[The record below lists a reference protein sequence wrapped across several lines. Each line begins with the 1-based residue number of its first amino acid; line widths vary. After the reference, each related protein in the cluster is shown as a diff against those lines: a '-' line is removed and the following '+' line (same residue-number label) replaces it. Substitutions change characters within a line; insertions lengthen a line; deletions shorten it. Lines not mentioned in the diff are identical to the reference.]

1 MFTNFLTTI
10 FGKKESIQR
19 RIIKTAI
26 LYILIVIAIAAFLFY
41 VFVQRS
47 INIKLIEINEQQGQS
62 IKDLLNISSR
72 SIRVSIVSI
81 LLITIALMQN
91 ISRKIV
97 NPIKKITDATKK
109 VASGDFTIELE
120 TKRDDEI
127 GELTHN
133 FNKMVK
139 ELNSIECLQKDFIN
153 NVSHE
158 IKTPISSIQ
167 GFAKLLEADDLSKE
181 ERKEYAEI
189 IKEESDR
196 LLYLSTNILKLA
208 KLENQ
213 ERIMNKT
220 KFNIAEQIRRTIS
233 VLEPKWKEKNIK
245 FNVSLK
251 EQEFLGEKD
260 LMYQVWMNII
270 ENSIKFSKQDG
281 QIDVKMKTNQDSII
295 VEIKDY
301 GIGMEEEEAKKIF
314 DRFYQVDKSHTKPGA
329 GLGMTIAKRIVELSG
344 GKIEVTSKLNESTT
358 FIVTLPIKFTIF
370 VIIAAM
376 LTILFIFIRYYKNK
390 LKEKD
395 LRLFHLSILSVV
407 AIELTVT
414 MFLTPYWLQT
424 MYGIPFFAS
433 QFVRILKSCVMIP
446 VGIIIVYTMNRM
458 IQKVIR

>member
-1 MFTNFLTTI
+1 MFTKLFTTI
-10 FGKKESIQR
+10 FEKKESIQR

-329 GLGMTIAKRIVELSG
+329 GLGMTIAKKIVELSD

-358 FIVTLPIKFTIF
+358 FIVTLPIK
-370 VIIAAM
+370 
-376 LTILFIFIRYYKNK
+376 L
-390 LKEKD
+390 
-395 LRLFHLSILSVV
+395 
-407 AIELTVT
+407 
-414 MFLTPYWLQT
+414 
-424 MYGIPFFAS
+424 
-433 QFVRILKSCVMIP
+433 
-446 VGIIIVYTMNRM
+446 
-458 IQKVIR
+458 

>member
-251 EQEFLGEKD
+251 EQEFWGEKD

-358 FIVTLPIKFTIF
+358 FIVTLPSKLEF
-370 VIIAAM
+370 V
-376 LTILFIFIRYYKNK
+376 
-390 LKEKD
+390 
-395 LRLFHLSILSVV
+395 
-407 AIELTVT
+407 
-414 MFLTPYWLQT
+414 
-424 MYGIPFFAS
+424 
-433 QFVRILKSCVMIP
+433 
-446 VGIIIVYTMNRM
+446 
-458 IQKVIR
+458 

>member
-1 MFTNFLTTI
+1 MFTKLFTTI

-120 TKRDDEI
+120 TKRNDEI

-251 EQEFLGEKD
+251 EQEFWGEKD

-314 DRFYQVDKSHTKPGA
+314 DRFYQIDKSHTKPGA

-358 FIVTLPIKFTIF
+358 FIVTLPIK
-370 VIIAAM
+370 
-376 LTILFIFIRYYKNK
+376 L
-390 LKEKD
+390 
-395 LRLFHLSILSVV
+395 
-407 AIELTVT
+407 
-414 MFLTPYWLQT
+414 
-424 MYGIPFFAS
+424 
-433 QFVRILKSCVMIP
+433 
-446 VGIIIVYTMNRM
+446 
-458 IQKVIR
+458 

>member
-120 TKRDDEI
+120 TKRNDEI

-251 EQEFLGEKD
+251 EQEFWGEKD

-270 ENSIKFSKQDG
+270 ENIIKFSKQDG
-281 QIDVKMKTNQDSII
+281 QIDVKMKTNQDSVI

-329 GLGMTIAKRIVELSG
+329 GLGMTIAKRIVELSD
-344 GKIEVTSKLNESTT
+344 GKIEVKSKLNESTT
-358 FIVTLPIKFTIF
+358 FIVTLPSKLEF
-370 VIIAAM
+370 V
-376 LTILFIFIRYYKNK
+376 
-390 LKEKD
+390 
-395 LRLFHLSILSVV
+395 
-407 AIELTVT
+407 
-414 MFLTPYWLQT
+414 
-424 MYGIPFFAS
+424 
-433 QFVRILKSCVMIP
+433 
-446 VGIIIVYTMNRM
+446 
-458 IQKVIR
+458 

>member
-1 MFTNFLTTI
+1 MFTKLFTTI

-72 SIRVSIVSI
+72 SIRVSIVST

-251 EQEFLGEKD
+251 EQEFWGEKD

-329 GLGMTIAKRIVELSG
+329 GLGMTIAKRIVELSD
-344 GKIEVTSKLNESTT
+344 GKIEVKSKLNESTT
-358 FIVTLPIKFTIF
+358 FIVTLPSKLEF
-370 VIIAAM
+370 V
-376 LTILFIFIRYYKNK
+376 
-390 LKEKD
+390 
-395 LRLFHLSILSVV
+395 
-407 AIELTVT
+407 
-414 MFLTPYWLQT
+414 
-424 MYGIPFFAS
+424 
-433 QFVRILKSCVMIP
+433 
-446 VGIIIVYTMNRM
+446 
-458 IQKVIR
+458 

>member
-10 FGKKESIQR
+10 FGKKKSIQR

-344 GKIEVTSKLNESTT
+344 GKIEVKSKLNESTT
-358 FIVTLPIKFTIF
+358 FIVTLPIK
-370 VIIAAM
+370 
-376 LTILFIFIRYYKNK
+376 L
-390 LKEKD
+390 
-395 LRLFHLSILSVV
+395 
-407 AIELTVT
+407 
-414 MFLTPYWLQT
+414 
-424 MYGIPFFAS
+424 
-433 QFVRILKSCVMIP
+433 
-446 VGIIIVYTMNRM
+446 
-458 IQKVIR
+458 

>member
-120 TKRDDEI
+120 TKRDDKI

-220 KFNIAEQIRRTIS
+220 EFNIAEQIRRTIS

-301 GIGMEEEEAKKIF
+301 GIGIEEEEAKKIF

-329 GLGMTIAKRIVELSG
+329 GLGMTIAKRIVELSD
-344 GKIEVTSKLNESTT
+344 GKIEVKSKLNESTT
-358 FIVTLPIKFTIF
+358 FIVTLPIK
-370 VIIAAM
+370 
-376 LTILFIFIRYYKNK
+376 L
-390 LKEKD
+390 
-395 LRLFHLSILSVV
+395 
-407 AIELTVT
+407 
-414 MFLTPYWLQT
+414 
-424 MYGIPFFAS
+424 
-433 QFVRILKSCVMIP
+433 
-446 VGIIIVYTMNRM
+446 
-458 IQKVIR
+458 

>member
-1 MFTNFLTTI
+1 MFTKLFTTI

-251 EQEFLGEKD
+251 EQEFWGEKD

-314 DRFYQVDKSHTKPGA
+314 DKIYQIDKSHTKPGA

-358 FIVTLPIKFTIF
+358 FIVTLPIK
-370 VIIAAM
+370 
-376 LTILFIFIRYYKNK
+376 L
-390 LKEKD
+390 
-395 LRLFHLSILSVV
+395 
-407 AIELTVT
+407 
-414 MFLTPYWLQT
+414 
-424 MYGIPFFAS
+424 
-433 QFVRILKSCVMIP
+433 
-446 VGIIIVYTMNRM
+446 
-458 IQKVIR
+458 

>member
-1 MFTNFLTTI
+1 MFTKLFTTI

-251 EQEFLGEKD
+251 EQEFWGEKD

-301 GIGMEEEEAKKIF
+301 GIGMEEEAKKIF

-358 FIVTLPIKFTIF
+358 FIVTLPIK
-370 VIIAAM
+370 
-376 LTILFIFIRYYKNK
+376 L
-390 LKEKD
+390 
-395 LRLFHLSILSVV
+395 
-407 AIELTVT
+407 
-414 MFLTPYWLQT
+414 
-424 MYGIPFFAS
+424 
-433 QFVRILKSCVMIP
+433 
-446 VGIIIVYTMNRM
+446 
-458 IQKVIR
+458 

>member
-281 QIDVKMKTNQDSII
+281 QIDIKMKINQDSII

-301 GIGMEEEEAKKIF
+301 GIGMEEEEVKKIF
-314 DRFYQVDKSHTKPGA
+314 DRFYQIDKSHTKPGA

-358 FIVTLPIKFTIF
+358 FIVTLPIK
-370 VIIAAM
+370 
-376 LTILFIFIRYYKNK
+376 L
-390 LKEKD
+390 
-395 LRLFHLSILSVV
+395 
-407 AIELTVT
+407 
-414 MFLTPYWLQT
+414 
-424 MYGIPFFAS
+424 
-433 QFVRILKSCVMIP
+433 
-446 VGIIIVYTMNRM
+446 
-458 IQKVIR
+458 

>member
-1 MFTNFLTTI
+1 MFTKLFTTI

-233 VLEPKWKEKNIK
+233 VLEPKWKEKDIK

-314 DRFYQVDKSHTKPGA
+314 DRFYQIDKSHTKPGA
-329 GLGMTIAKRIVELSG
+329 GLGMTIAERIVELSG

-358 FIVTLPIKFTIF
+358 FIVTLPIK
-370 VIIAAM
+370 
-376 LTILFIFIRYYKNK
+376 L
-390 LKEKD
+390 
-395 LRLFHLSILSVV
+395 
-407 AIELTVT
+407 
-414 MFLTPYWLQT
+414 
-424 MYGIPFFAS
+424 
-433 QFVRILKSCVMIP
+433 
-446 VGIIIVYTMNRM
+446 
-458 IQKVIR
+458 

>member
-1 MFTNFLTTI
+1 MFTKLFTTI

-251 EQEFLGEKD
+251 EQEFWGEKD

-270 ENSIKFSKQDG
+270 ENSIEFSKQDG

-358 FIVTLPIKFTIF
+358 FIVTLPIK
-370 VIIAAM
+370 
-376 LTILFIFIRYYKNK
+376 L
-390 LKEKD
+390 
-395 LRLFHLSILSVV
+395 
-407 AIELTVT
+407 
-414 MFLTPYWLQT
+414 
-424 MYGIPFFAS
+424 
-433 QFVRILKSCVMIP
+433 
-446 VGIIIVYTMNRM
+446 
-458 IQKVIR
+458 

>member
-251 EQEFLGEKD
+251 EKEFLGEKD

-329 GLGMTIAKRIVELSG
+329 GLGMTIAKRIVELSD
-344 GKIEVTSKLNESTT
+344 GKIEVKSKLNESTT
-358 FIVTLPIKFTIF
+358 FIVTLPSKLEF
-370 VIIAAM
+370 VWM
-376 LTILFIFIRYYKNK
+376 NLF
-390 LKEKD
+390 LG
-395 LRLFHLSILSVV
+395 L
-407 AIELTVT
+407 
-414 MFLTPYWLQT
+414 
-424 MYGIPFFAS
+424 
-433 QFVRILKSCVMIP
+433 
-446 VGIIIVYTMNRM
+446 
-458 IQKVIR
+458 

>member
-81 LLITIALMQN
+81 LLIIIALMQN

-329 GLGMTIAKRIVELSG
+329 GLGMTIAKRIVELSD
-344 GKIEVTSKLNESTT
+344 GKIEVKSKLNESTT
-358 FIVTLPIKFTIF
+358 FTVTLPIK
-370 VIIAAM
+370 
-376 LTILFIFIRYYKNK
+376 
-390 LKEKD
+390 
-395 LRLFHLSILSVV
+395 
-407 AIELTVT
+407 
-414 MFLTPYWLQT
+414 W
-424 MYGIPFFAS
+424 
-433 QFVRILKSCVMIP
+433 
-446 VGIIIVYTMNRM
+446 
-458 IQKVIR
+458 

>member
-1 MFTNFLTTI
+1 MFTKLFTTI

-251 EQEFLGEKD
+251 EQEFWGEKD

-329 GLGMTIAKRIVELSG
+329 GLGMTIAKRIVELSD
-344 GKIEVTSKLNESTT
+344 GKIEVKSKLNESTT
-358 FIVTLPIKFTIF
+358 FIVTLPSKLEF
-370 VIIAAM
+370 V
-376 LTILFIFIRYYKNK
+376 
-390 LKEKD
+390 
-395 LRLFHLSILSVV
+395 
-407 AIELTVT
+407 
-414 MFLTPYWLQT
+414 
-424 MYGIPFFAS
+424 
-433 QFVRILKSCVMIP
+433 
-446 VGIIIVYTMNRM
+446 
-458 IQKVIR
+458 

>member
-167 GFAKLLEADDLSKE
+167 GFAKLLEADDLIKE

-233 VLEPKWKEKNIK
+233 VLEQKWKEKNIK

-314 DRFYQVDKSHTKPGA
+314 DIFYQVDKSHTKPGA
-329 GLGMTIAKRIVELSG
+329 GLGMTIAKRIVELSD
-344 GKIEVTSKLNESTT
+344 GKIEVKSKLNESTT
-358 FIVTLPIKFTIF
+358 FIVTLPSKLEF
-370 VIIAAM
+370 V
-376 LTILFIFIRYYKNK
+376 
-390 LKEKD
+390 
-395 LRLFHLSILSVV
+395 
-407 AIELTVT
+407 
-414 MFLTPYWLQT
+414 
-424 MYGIPFFAS
+424 
-433 QFVRILKSCVMIP
+433 
-446 VGIIIVYTMNRM
+446 
-458 IQKVIR
+458 

>member
-120 TKRDDEI
+120 TKRNDET

-301 GIGMEEEEAKKIF
+301 GIGMEEEEVKKIF
-314 DRFYQVDKSHTKPGA
+314 DRFYQIDKSHTKPGA

-358 FIVTLPIKFTIF
+358 FIVTLPIK
-370 VIIAAM
+370 
-376 LTILFIFIRYYKNK
+376 L
-390 LKEKD
+390 
-395 LRLFHLSILSVV
+395 
-407 AIELTVT
+407 
-414 MFLTPYWLQT
+414 
-424 MYGIPFFAS
+424 
-433 QFVRILKSCVMIP
+433 
-446 VGIIIVYTMNRM
+446 
-458 IQKVIR
+458 

>member
-1 MFTNFLTTI
+1 MFTKLFTTI

-251 EQEFLGEKD
+251 EQEFWGEKD

-329 GLGMTIAKRIVELSG
+329 GLGMTIAKRIVELSD
-344 GKIEVTSKLNESTT
+344 GKIEVKSKLNESTT
-358 FIVTLPIKFTIF
+358 FIVTLPIK
-370 VIIAAM
+370 
-376 LTILFIFIRYYKNK
+376 L
-390 LKEKD
+390 
-395 LRLFHLSILSVV
+395 
-407 AIELTVT
+407 
-414 MFLTPYWLQT
+414 
-424 MYGIPFFAS
+424 
-433 QFVRILKSCVMIP
+433 
-446 VGIIIVYTMNRM
+446 
-458 IQKVIR
+458 

>member
-1 MFTNFLTTI
+1 MFTKLFTTI

-251 EQEFLGEKD
+251 EQEFWGEKD

-281 QIDVKMKTNQDSII
+281 QIDVKMKTNQDSVI

-329 GLGMTIAKRIVELSG
+329 GLGMTIAKRIVELSD
-344 GKIEVTSKLNESTT
+344 GKIEVKSKLNESTT
-358 FIVTLPIKFTIF
+358 FIVTLPSKLEF
-370 VIIAAM
+370 V
-376 LTILFIFIRYYKNK
+376 
-390 LKEKD
+390 
-395 LRLFHLSILSVV
+395 
-407 AIELTVT
+407 
-414 MFLTPYWLQT
+414 
-424 MYGIPFFAS
+424 
-433 QFVRILKSCVMIP
+433 
-446 VGIIIVYTMNRM
+446 
-458 IQKVIR
+458 

>member
-120 TKRDDEI
+120 TKRNDEI

-251 EQEFLGEKD
+251 EQEFWGEKD

-281 QIDVKMKTNQDSII
+281 QIDVKMKTNQDSVI

-358 FIVTLPIKFTIF
+358 FIVTLPIK
-370 VIIAAM
+370 
-376 LTILFIFIRYYKNK
+376 L
-390 LKEKD
+390 
-395 LRLFHLSILSVV
+395 
-407 AIELTVT
+407 
-414 MFLTPYWLQT
+414 
-424 MYGIPFFAS
+424 
-433 QFVRILKSCVMIP
+433 
-446 VGIIIVYTMNRM
+446 
-458 IQKVIR
+458 

>member
-1 MFTNFLTTI
+1 MFTKLFTTI

-251 EQEFLGEKD
+251 EQEFWGEKD

-301 GIGMEEEEAKKIF
+301 GIGMEEEAAKKIF

-329 GLGMTIAKRIVELSG
+329 GLGMTIAKRIVELSD
-344 GKIEVTSKLNESTT
+344 GKIEVKSKLNESTT
-358 FIVTLPIKFTIF
+358 FIVTLPSKLEF
-370 VIIAAM
+370 V
-376 LTILFIFIRYYKNK
+376 
-390 LKEKD
+390 
-395 LRLFHLSILSVV
+395 
-407 AIELTVT
+407 
-414 MFLTPYWLQT
+414 
-424 MYGIPFFAS
+424 
-433 QFVRILKSCVMIP
+433 
-446 VGIIIVYTMNRM
+446 
-458 IQKVIR
+458 

>member
-1 MFTNFLTTI
+1 MFTKLFTTI

-251 EQEFLGEKD
+251 EQEFWGEKD

-314 DRFYQVDKSHTKPGA
+314 DRLYQIDKSHTKPGA

-358 FIVTLPIKFTIF
+358 FIVTLPIK
-370 VIIAAM
+370 
-376 LTILFIFIRYYKNK
+376 L
-390 LKEKD
+390 
-395 LRLFHLSILSVV
+395 
-407 AIELTVT
+407 
-414 MFLTPYWLQT
+414 
-424 MYGIPFFAS
+424 
-433 QFVRILKSCVMIP
+433 
-446 VGIIIVYTMNRM
+446 
-458 IQKVIR
+458 

>member
-1 MFTNFLTTI
+1 MFTKLFTTI

-301 GIGMEEEEAKKIF
+301 GIGMEEEEVKKIF
-314 DRFYQVDKSHTKPGA
+314 DRFYQIDKSHTKPGA

-358 FIVTLPIKFTIF
+358 FIVTLPIK
-370 VIIAAM
+370 
-376 LTILFIFIRYYKNK
+376 L
-390 LKEKD
+390 
-395 LRLFHLSILSVV
+395 
-407 AIELTVT
+407 
-414 MFLTPYWLQT
+414 
-424 MYGIPFFAS
+424 
-433 QFVRILKSCVMIP
+433 
-446 VGIIIVYTMNRM
+446 
-458 IQKVIR
+458 

>member
-208 KLENQ
+208 KLEDQ

-220 KFNIAEQIRRTIS
+220 EFNIAEQIRRTIS

-301 GIGMEEEEAKKIF
+301 GIGIEEEEAKKIF

-329 GLGMTIAKRIVELSG
+329 GLGMTIAKRIVELSD
-344 GKIEVTSKLNESTT
+344 GKIEVKSKLNESTT
-358 FIVTLPIKFTIF
+358 FTVTLPIK
-370 VIIAAM
+370 
-376 LTILFIFIRYYKNK
+376 
-390 LKEKD
+390 
-395 LRLFHLSILSVV
+395 
-407 AIELTVT
+407 
-414 MFLTPYWLQT
+414 W
-424 MYGIPFFAS
+424 
-433 QFVRILKSCVMIP
+433 
-446 VGIIIVYTMNRM
+446 
-458 IQKVIR
+458 

>member
-120 TKRDDEI
+120 TKRNDEI

-301 GIGMEEEEAKKIF
+301 GIGMEEEEVKKIF
-314 DRFYQVDKSHTKPGA
+314 DRFYQIDKSHTKPGA

-344 GKIEVTSKLNESTT
+344 GKIEVKSKLNESTT
-358 FIVTLPIKFTIF
+358 FTVTLPIK
-370 VIIAAM
+370 
-376 LTILFIFIRYYKNK
+376 
-390 LKEKD
+390 
-395 LRLFHLSILSVV
+395 
-407 AIELTVT
+407 
-414 MFLTPYWLQT
+414 W
-424 MYGIPFFAS
+424 
-433 QFVRILKSCVMIP
+433 
-446 VGIIIVYTMNRM
+446 
-458 IQKVIR
+458 

>member
-1 MFTNFLTTI
+1 MFTKLFTTI

-167 GFAKLLEADDLSKE
+167 GFTKLLEADDLSKE

-329 GLGMTIAKRIVELSG
+329 GLGMTIAKRIVELSD
-344 GKIEVTSKLNESTT
+344 GKIEVKSKLNESTT
-358 FIVTLPIKFTIF
+358 FIVTLPSKLEF
-370 VIIAAM
+370 V
-376 LTILFIFIRYYKNK
+376 
-390 LKEKD
+390 
-395 LRLFHLSILSVV
+395 
-407 AIELTVT
+407 
-414 MFLTPYWLQT
+414 
-424 MYGIPFFAS
+424 
-433 QFVRILKSCVMIP
+433 
-446 VGIIIVYTMNRM
+446 
-458 IQKVIR
+458 

>member
-81 LLITIALMQN
+81 LLITMALMQN

-220 KFNIAEQIRRTIS
+220 KVNIAEQIRRTIS

-344 GKIEVTSKLNESTT
+344 GKIEVKSKLNESTT
-358 FIVTLPIKFTIF
+358 FIVTLPIK
-370 VIIAAM
+370 
-376 LTILFIFIRYYKNK
+376 L
-390 LKEKD
+390 
-395 LRLFHLSILSVV
+395 
-407 AIELTVT
+407 
-414 MFLTPYWLQT
+414 
-424 MYGIPFFAS
+424 
-433 QFVRILKSCVMIP
+433 
-446 VGIIIVYTMNRM
+446 
-458 IQKVIR
+458 